1 MYQYFEKKVMTKG
14 EDITNLYD
22 KGYVFT
28 RVGVGEMHKIQG
40 IRIDINQFVLT
51 SENRRILRK
60 ISDIEYFVKPLPYT
74 DYTYI
79 IQKMGTD
86 FYKSKFGSGIFSA
99 YKIKELFT
107 KEDNLNFNYVF
118 EFKKGKKSVGYA
130 ISFMNRDI
138 IHYSYPFYDLSL
150 NRKDI
155 GLGMMT
161 RVLEYAK
168 ENSKKYVYLGSINK
182 KEALYKLQFKGAEW
196 FDGIKWSNDLEILKL
211 NIR

>member
-1 MYQYFEKKVMTKG
+1 MYEYFDKKIATKSD
-14 EDITNLYD
+14 DITLLYNE
-22 KGYVFT
+22 GYVFT
-28 RVGVGEMHKIQG
+28 RIGVGVMHKIKG
-40 IRIDINQFVLT
+40 LRVNISKFELS

-60 ISDIEYFVKPLPYT
+60 EASVKCIVKKLPYSN
-74 DYTYI
+74 YTYS
-79 IQKMGTD
+79 IQKMGAS
-86 FYKSKFGSGIFSA
+86 FYAEKFGKGVFSA
-99 YKIKELFT
+99 YKIAEIFT
-107 KEDNLNFNYVF
+107 KQDNLNFNYVF